1 MRHVKFIIECLECGE
16 EIEIDFTPR
25 VPARINCRMEDSCP
39 EQPESFD
46 PANCPKC
53 GVEID
58 SAKVNELAEDKDQSD
73 KDDYW
78 DAKIQQQRE
87 QE

>member
-1 MRHVKFIIECLECGE
+1 MKLIIECLGCGE

-25 VPARINCRMEDSCP
+25 LPARINCRMEDSYP
-39 EQPESFD
+39 EQSSSFD

-53 GVEID
+53 EWEID
-58 SAKVNELAEDKDQSD
+58 SAQVNELAEDKEQSD
-73 KDDYW
+73 RDDYW